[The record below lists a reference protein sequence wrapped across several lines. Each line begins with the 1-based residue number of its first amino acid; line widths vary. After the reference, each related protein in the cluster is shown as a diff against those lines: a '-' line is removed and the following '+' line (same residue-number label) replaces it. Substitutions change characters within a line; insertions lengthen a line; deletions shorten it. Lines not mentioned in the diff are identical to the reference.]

1 MSHIKNDIRL
11 NNELIQY
18 HVDLH
23 MHLNLSMMIRHYKI
37 IFYMI

>member
-18 HVDLH
+18 HVGLH
-23 MHLNLSMMIRHYKI
+23 MHLNFKYDDKTL
-37 IFYMI
+37 